1 MSHPYPTSVLDTL
14 AGFFARALDRP
25 SFALDDNFF
34 TVGGD
39 SIAAASVL
47 TSISEAFEVELRF
60 RDILEAPTPLR
71 LALTVLRA
79 RAQTAGHDLSV
90 ELELLPAEDAIR
102 LLAYLQETS
111 GGRHGRDGELD
122 HEERTARD
130 APPKKG

>member
-1 MSHPYPTSVLDTL
+1 MSPPYPKSILDTL

-47 TSISEAFEVELRF
+47 TSISETFQVELRF

-79 RAQTAGHDLSV
+79 RTHTAGHDLSV
-90 ELELLPAEDAIR
+90 ELESLPAEDATR
-102 LLAYLQETS
+102 LLAHLQK
-111 GGRHGRDGELD
+111 
-122 HEERTARD
+122 
-130 APPKKG
+130 API